1 VNSNNPQ
8 PIISYDGHT
17 SNVTSVGFQ
26 KDGKWMYSGSE
37 DGTGEAGC
45 HGGGLGD
52 QERKGTGAPISVPAV
67 GTEAGVCAGRGWLAA
82 EAGCCAVHLS
92 LAQHTTLC
100 VQQASRQQLPT
111 GTAKVGGAR
120 AWFKGVRCSA
130 ALAARFRRIRLF
142 PLLAHTHFDTHMCLL
157 PCSAGCSEDM
167 GLEGAWLS
175 AGVRESGGCEHG
187 GAAPQPGGADIG
199 CVC

>member
-1 VNSNNPQ
+1 MPQLQTACMQACCVVCKACVPCCAACLRCPPHPPDFNSCRLYEVNSNNPQ

-67 GTEAGVCAGRGWLAA
+67 GTEAGV
-82 EAGCCAVHLS
+82 
-92 LAQHTTLC
+92 
-100 VQQASRQQLPT
+100 
-111 GTAKVGGAR
+111 
-120 AWFKGVRCSA
+120 
-130 ALAARFRRIRLF
+130 
-142 PLLAHTHFDTHMCLL
+142 
-157 PCSAGCSEDM
+157 
-167 GLEGAWLS
+167 
-175 AGVRESGGCEHG
+175 
-187 GAAPQPGGADIG
+187 
-199 CVC
+199 